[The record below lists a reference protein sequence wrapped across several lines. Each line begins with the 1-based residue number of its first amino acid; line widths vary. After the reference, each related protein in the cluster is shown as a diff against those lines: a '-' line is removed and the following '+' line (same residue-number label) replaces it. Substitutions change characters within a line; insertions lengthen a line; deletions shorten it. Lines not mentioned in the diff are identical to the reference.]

1 VGAAQRRRRGG
12 GRRHAD
18 SDRGLGS

>member
-1 VGAAQRRRRGG
+1 VGAAQRRRGGG